1 MIPQFNDN
9 NQIDDNFQKI
19 KLLLQQVEIDLYK
32 FIGPTRNRKAGRRAR
47 KKIIKIKEMAHK
59 ISIGI
64 MHQGQEFD
72 SEY

>member
-1 MIPQFNDN
+1 MIPQFHDN
-9 NQIDDNFQKI
+9 NNIDDNFQKI
-19 KLLLQQVEIDLYK
+19 KLLIQQVEIDLYK

-47 KKIIKIKEMAHK
+47 KKIIKIREMAHK

-64 MHQGQEFD
+64 MRQGQEFD

>member
-9 NQIDDNFQKI
+9 HNIDENFQKLKFLI
-19 KLLLQQVEIDLYK
+19 KETEEDLYK

-47 KKIIKIKEMAHK
+47 KKFMKIKELAHK
-59 ISIGI
+59 LSTGI

>member
-9 NQIDDNFQKI
+9 HHIDDNFQKI
-19 KLLLQQVEIDLYK
+19 KLLLKQAEEDLYK
-32 FIGPTRNRKAGRRAR
+32 FIGPVRNRKAGRRAR
-47 KKIIKIKEMAHK
+47 KKFIKIKEIAHK

-64 MHQGQEFD
+64 MRQHQDYD

>member
-9 NQIDDNFQKI
+9 NNIDENFQKLKFLI
-19 KLLLQQVEIDLYK
+19 QQTEQDLYK

-47 KKIIKIKEMAHK
+47 KKLIRLKELAHK
-59 ISIGI
+59 VSIGI

>member
-9 NQIDDNFQKI
+9 HSIDDNFQKI
-19 KLLLQQVEIDLYK
+19 KHLIQQVEQDIYK

-47 KKIIKIKEMAHK
+47 KKLIKIKKLTHQV
-59 ISIGI
+59 SIGI
-64 MHQGQEFD
+64 MHQGQDFD